1 MTSLVRS
8 LSVSACVVLTSATL
22 AKATADGPDHLRV
35 SGITEESVLNMRSA
49 PSTDAPVVGRIPAG
63 TDGLL
68 SFGCVGGLSQS
79 EWQTATDDE
88 RAAAQKSRWCLVGH
102 DRTIAWSAGWFLSEG
117 SEPDMISIGNRLI
130 NLAGSEW
137 LLRDLAGEPAQAEA
151 WIRFEQDGA
160 ALGNSGCNRFN
171 GSYEAPPDRLSFGPI
186 AMTRRAC
193 PGPESDTEFAFMGA
207 LDKTR
212 RIAATH
218 LLLSLFDEENALLA
232 TLTRRDA
239 D

>member
-1 MTSLVRS
+1 MTSLVRA
-8 LSVSACVVLTSATL
+8 LSISVCMVLTTATL
-22 AKATADGPDHLRV
+22 AQATADGPDHLRV
-35 SGITEESVLNMRSA
+35 SGIAKGSALNMRTA

-68 SFGCVGGLSQS
+68 SFGCVGGLSPS

-88 RAAAQKSRWCLVGH
+88 RAAAKRTRWCLVGH

-117 SEPDMISIGNRLI
+117 SEPDKLNTGNRLTD
-130 NLAGSEW
+130 LAGSEW
-137 LLRDLAGEPAQAEA
+137 LLRDLVGEPAQAEA
-151 WIRFEQDGA
+151 WIHFEQDGTVF
-160 ALGNSGCNRFN
+160 GNSGCNRFS
-171 GSYEAPPDRLSFGPI
+171 GSYDSPPGRLSFGPI

-193 PGPESDTEFAFMGA
+193 LGPESDTEFAFMGA

-212 RIAATH
+212 RIAATQ
-218 LLLSLFDEENALLA
+218 LVLSLFDEENALLA

-239 D
+239 E

>member
-1 MTSLVRS
+1 MM
-8 LSVSACVVLTSATL
+8 ATTAL
-22 AKATADGPDHLRV
+22 ATADGPDHLRV
-35 SGITEESVLNMRSA
+35 SDVAKESALNMRSA
-49 PSTDAPVVGRIPAG
+49 PSSDAPVVGRIPAG

-88 RAAAQKSRWCLVGH
+88 RAAAEKTRWCLVGH

-117 SEPDMISIGNRLI
+117 SEPDAVNAGDRLTD
-130 NLAGSEW
+130 LAGSEW

-151 WIRFEQDGA
+151 WIRFKQDGA

-171 GSYEAPPDRLSFGPI
+171 GSYEASPVRLSFGPI

-207 LDKTR
+207 LDKAR
-212 RIAATH
+212 RIAATR
-218 LLLSLFDEENALLA
+218 LVLSLFDEENALLA
-232 TLTRRDA
+232 TLMRRDA
-239 D
+239 E

>member
-1 MTSLVRS
+1 MTNLLRS
-8 LSVSACVVLTSATL
+8 LSVSACVVLTTATL

-35 SGITEESVLNMRSA
+35 SGIAKESVLNMRSA
-49 PSTDAPVVGRIPAG
+49 PSTDAPVVGRTPSG

-68 SFGCVGGLSQS
+68 SFGCVGVLSQS
-79 EWQTATDDE
+79 EWQTATNDE
-88 RAAAQKSRWCLVGH
+88 RAAAKKSRWCLVGH
-102 DRTIAWSAGWFLSEG
+102 NRTIAWSAGWFLSEG
-117 SEPDMISIGNRLI
+117 SEPDTMNAGDRLTD
-130 NLAGSEW
+130 LAGSEW

-151 WIRFEQDGA
+151 WIRFEQDGT

-193 PGPESDTEFAFMGA
+193 LGPESDTEFAFMRA
-207 LDKTR
+207 LEKTHS
-212 RIAATH
+212 IAATH
-218 LLLSLFDEENALLA
+218 LVLSLFDEENALLA

-239 D
+239 E